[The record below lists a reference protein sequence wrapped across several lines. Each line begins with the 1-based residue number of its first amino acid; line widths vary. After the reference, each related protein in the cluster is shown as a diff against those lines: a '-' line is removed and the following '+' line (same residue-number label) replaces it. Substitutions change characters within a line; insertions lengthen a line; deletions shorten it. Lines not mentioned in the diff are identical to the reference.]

1 MRKTIMV
8 FTCFAVPLLLVQGA
22 ANSEESEQTRSV
34 TITSVPDE
42 NRPEL
47 VDLGSQA
54 ENPAGVTLDI
64 MPGQRLRIGAPMS
77 IRVTTKR
84 SGYLVLLDVDA
95 DGKLTQLFPNR
106 GTLVKAAGA
115 PERINSLSGG
125 RALTLPQPDM
135 PGVQMIAGA
144 PAGIG
149 MIVAVLSEE
158 PVQLLD
164 LPDVPA
170 QLMGKREALKFVTD
184 AARGLRVEPRAG
196 SGRFTELKLS
206 FAAKFYE
213 VQ

>member
-1 MRKTIMV
+1 MRTTPTAL
-8 FTCFAVPLLLVQGA
+8 TCFAALLLLAPAA
-22 ANSEESEQTRSV
+22 ANAEESEQTRSV
-34 TITSVPDE
+34 IITSVPDD

-47 VDLGSQA
+47 VDLSSQA

-64 MPGQRLRIGAPMS
+64 LPGQRLRIGAPMS

-95 DGKLTQLFPNR
+95 AGKLTQLFPNR
-106 GTLVKAAGA
+106 ASLVSASGA

-125 RALTLPQPDM
+125 RALALPRPDK
-135 PGVQMIAGA
+135 PGEQMIAGA

-149 MIVAVLSEE
+149 MIIAMLSED

-196 SGRFTELKLS
+196 SGRFIELRLS